1 MSGTNRRQEN
11 SYRRIATSVMLTRMI
26 INTRKVKGY
35 KRENS
40 AKLTET
46 RKVPCRPGEGK
57 VIPCYQEQAER
68 KAVSREDSCV
78 QIVN

>member
-11 SYRRIATSVMLTRMI
+11 SYRRIATTGMLTRMI

-35 KRENS
+35 KRENL

-46 RKVPCRPGEGK
+46 RKVPCRPG
-57 VIPCYQEQAER
+57 
-68 KAVSREDSCV
+68 
-78 QIVN
+78 